1 LLGSAAVQ
9 RVSMVGISGSGK
21 STLGRELTR
30 ILGLPHLELDSVFHQ
45 AGWVSLSDEEFR
57 RQVAIAVAQP
67 QWVLDGN
74 YHGKV
79 QPIIWARADTVIWV
93 DMPRHIVMRR
103 VIARTL
109 HRMAGRVELWN
120 GNREHWRQLLNRD
133 KEENVILWAWHMHG
147 PQRERYTAAMAD
159 PANARLRFIQLTSPA
174 AVRRFLEELEDAR
187 AAAEPAGTSGASGA
201 SGSGGD

>member
-1 LLGSAAVQ
+1 MLGSAPVQ
-9 RVSMVGISGSGK
+9 RISMVGISGSGK

-30 ILGLPHLELDSVFHQ
+30 ILGLPHTELDSVFHQ
-45 AGWVSLSDEEFR
+45 AGWVQLSDEEFR

-67 QWVLDGN
+67 RWVLDGN
-74 YHGKV
+74 YHDKV

-93 DMPRHIVMRR
+93 DMPRRIVMRR

-109 HRMAGRVELWN
+109 HRVAGRVELWN
-120 GNREHWRQLLNRD
+120 GNRERWRQLLNRD

-159 PANARLRFIQLTSPA
+159 PANGHLRFIRLRRPA
-174 AVRRFLEELEDAR
+174 AVRRFLRELEGAQT
-187 AAAEPAGTSGASGA
+187 AAEPTA

>member
-9 RVSMVGISGSGK
+9 RISMVGISGSGK
-21 STLGRELTR
+21 STLGRELAR

-57 RQVAIAVAQP
+57 RQVAVAVAQP
-67 QWVLDGN
+67 RWVLDGN

-120 GNREHWRQLLNRD
+120 GNREHWRQLLNWD
-133 KEENVILWAWHMHG
+133 KEENVILWAWQMHG
-147 PQRERYTAAMAD
+147 PQRARYTAAMAD
-159 PANARLRFIQLTSPA
+159 PANGHLRFIRLTSPA
-174 AVRRFLEELEDAR
+174 AVRRFLHEIEGAQ
-187 AAAEPAGTSGASGA
+187 AAAEPSGASEASGA